1 MSYNFLIV
9 DDSKTAR
16 MMLAKT
22 LRISGIDIGEVFMA
36 SDVGQALSLLKDHW
50 IDLVITDLHMPVMG
64 GVEMLHSMAEDGLLE
79 SVPVVVVSSDASQT
93 RREDLSRQGIRHY
106 LCKPVRPEQVKSV
119 VEGILE
125 LVP

>member
-16 MMLAKT
+16 MMLSKT
-22 LRISGIDIGEVFMA
+22 LRISGIDIGEIFMA
-36 SDVGQALSLLKDHW
+36 SDGGQALSLLKDNW

-79 SVPVVVVSSDASQT
+79 SVPVVVVSSDASLT
-93 RREDLSRQGIRHY
+93 RREDLSRQGIRDY

-119 VEGILE
+119 VEEILE
-125 LVP
+125 LAK